1 MKIAIIAPPYPLEEA
16 PAPPLG
22 VTYVAAAFEAAG
34 AEVRIFDYIVSRYTK
49 EKFEEELGRFPA
61 DVVGATSVT
70 MNFFGALRIIQDAK
84 SIDPGVVTVMGGPHV
99 TFDAV
104 ETLRR
109 YPDVDIIVMGEG
121 EETVRELVPILD
133 GGGDLSTVRGIAF
146 RSGGEIVVTETREL
160 IRDLDS
166 LPLPARHLLPISRYR
181 ALGFPVSIITSR
193 GCPNSCIFCLGRR
206 MVGKVVRH
214 RSPAAVVDEIEHI
227 LSYGFSRINVA
238 DDIFTANPR
247 KVSAVCREIRRRN
260 IRFTWSAFSR
270 VNTVTPEMLAEMRD
284 AGCDAVSFGIESG
297 NPEML
302 KQVKKG
308 ITLKQARNAV
318 QMCKGEGVLAHA
330 SFIVGLPGE
339 TAETLEDTRSF
350 AESLGI
356 LYGFHFLAPFP
367 GTTVREDIDRYD
379 LEILTDDWDRYD
391 ANSAIVQTSSLS
403 AEEMNRFVADLET
416 KHRAN
421 WEASLQRYYE
431 GTASGEEYIS
441 VEGQLRTKIIF
452 KILSEDLVERFGTI
466 DLIRRA
472 DDGDDAVDMF
482 CENVAAAVGGD
493 RDLAARTI
501 RDLVDRGLIAFRNN
515 GERTTWFWTPCGR
528 ARAERPHPE
537 ETTVAPVVLREA
549 SVYRS
554 V

>member
-1 MKIAIIAPPYPLEEA
+1 MKVAIIAPPYPLEEA

-22 VTYVAAAFEAAG
+22 VTYVAAAFENAG

-49 EKFEEELGRFPA
+49 EKLEEELGRFSA
-61 DVVGATSVT
+61 DVVGVTSVT

-109 YPDVDIIVMGEG
+109 YPEVDIIVMGEG
-121 EETVRELVPILD
+121 EETVRELVPVLD
-133 GGGDLSTVRGIAF
+133 GAGDLATVRGIAF
-146 RSGGEIVVTETREL
+146 RSGEEIIVTEAREL

-206 MVGKVVRH
+206 MVGKKVRH
-214 RSPAAVVDEIEHI
+214 RSAVAVVDEIEHI
-227 LSYGFSRINVA
+227 LSYGFPRINVA

-247 KVSAVCREIRRRN
+247 KVSAVCREIRRRD

-270 VNTVTPEMLAEMRD
+270 VNTVTREMLAEMRD

-302 KQVKKG
+302 KRVRKG
-308 ITLKQARNAV
+308 ITLEQARKAV
-318 QMCKGEGVLAHA
+318 RMCKDEGVLAHA

-339 TAETLEDTRSF
+339 TAETLEDTRAF
-350 AESLGI
+350 AESLDI

-379 LEILTDDWDRYD
+379 LEILTNDWDRYD
-391 ANSAIVQTSSLS
+391 ANSAIVRTSALS
-403 AEEMNRFVADLET
+403 AEDMNRFVADIEAQ
-416 KHRAN
+416 HRAN
-421 WEASLQRYYE
+421 WDASLQRYYE
-431 GTASGEEYIS
+431 GTASGKEYIS

-466 DLIRRA
+466 DPIRRA
-472 DDGDDAVDMF
+472 DDGDDAVGMF
-482 CENVAAAVGGD
+482 CENVAAEVGGD
-493 RDLAARTI
+493 RDLAARTV
-501 RDLVDRGLIAFRNN
+501 RDLVDRGLITFRND
-515 GERTTWFWTPCGR
+515 G
-528 ARAERPHPE
+528 
-537 ETTVAPVVLREA
+537 
-549 SVYRS
+549 
-554 V
+554 